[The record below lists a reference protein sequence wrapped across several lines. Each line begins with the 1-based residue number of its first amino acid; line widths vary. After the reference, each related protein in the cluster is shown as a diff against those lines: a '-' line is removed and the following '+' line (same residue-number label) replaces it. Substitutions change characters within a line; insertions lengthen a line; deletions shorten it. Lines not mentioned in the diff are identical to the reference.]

1 MTNNVL
7 DRKKI
12 YRCDAISSV
21 DGFLSARDVL
31 KLEMFGDDYEE
42 GFRNFDGVISDIE
55 RLFPDFNT
63 EELMET
69 FDVERLEHDKEY
81 QYSLVDWLIK
91 LLQERC
97 NVPKSCFSYAIWGC
111 DTPEEV
117 LENYDVDGNKIN
129 CYVLENAVLLQD
141 LGPEGQLYGVAK
153 NPDEYFEESQ
163 LKLKEGVS
171 YPKEEIFEWLP
182 FLNDDYS
189 DLEKLTSDELE
200 VAFKSDH
207 KGETIIKSE
216 NEKVWR
222 SAKLRNEAFI
232 VEKAM
237 DDFSLLTQGL
247 DFTNHYDESIE
258 LVKKRAPSKKYLNYL
273 FLKVLGNSTLSLAHK
288 DIKVLD
294 GEILRKFVSV
304 DVSSKDVHAGRMI
317 LFCYLSFV
325 LGKELFSS
333 FLGLYTLKGAMSDKG
348 EILDRS
354 SPTQLNDVL
363 DQFDEVSFDENPE
376 LVPVKNG
383 HPEPIKSSPFKLVFV
398 GAFATI
404 NNKIGSVYRKSA
416 SVQRKKEKDDL
427 EIANPAASPISNLS
441 KEELVNA
448 RLEYAKLGNTI
459 LDVLKAS
466 TKKVTNDYS
475 TALRQYKDTGFF
487 APELSAF
494 IFYAISNPKSSVIYM
509 ASKSFE
515 LEKFEINDIQK
526 LANFGFDDPDLR
538 INFLKFMKLN
548 NIAVYD
554 EEMLAYQ
561 ENLLNEL
568 EKLSGKKLDRVPMD
582 YTNTSGEWQGYI
594 LNNGG
599 HYIVS
604 NRVLGAKS
612 KATSKTYGGEKE
624 IMIEN
629 KEEFFNRIY
638 EECVC
643 ASGASGISSMT
654 PQHMMACVDQKAGD
668 VSRFTGGN
676 GGKKLQSD
684 KGVLF
689 QNDTMKVHK
698 KKGKKGDAITG
709 TGVVYANGKFMEA
722 LKEALD
728 NFDWDKMELSE
739 AYRTAPGGKVWRPDY
754 KPVSDDDFGEYL
766 DKRLDDKKFKKELY
780 KDLGHSIKRCKC
792 CGKIMNNNLLIN
804 TGDDCKDLSNLSDE
818 SIRMLSK
825 MGDKGNFMDIESED
839 YPGLCRACAS
849 KKINKDLGNKERKAL
864 RKSTTIGTLTETK
877 RAPDGTIESNKDG
890 IVGDWTE
897 ADSQTFAYD
906 LIDAGKTDLT
916 ERQIIKELYDHPYF
930 KDLFEAIEESE
941 IKHGGPT
948 ELTVGWDNIAAD
960 EIEHAAKEVYKVLQ
974 DLKNK

>member
-1 MTNNVL
+1 MVNNVL

-21 DGFLSARDVL
+21 DGFLSAREVL
-31 KLEMFGDDYEE
+31 KLEMFGDEYEE

-69 FDVERLEHDKEY
+69 FDVERLEHDEEY
-81 QYSLVDWLIK
+81 RYSLVDWLIN

-97 NVPKSCFSYAIWGC
+97 GVPKSCFNYAIWGC

-117 LENYDVDGNKIN
+117 AENYNVEGNEIN

-141 LGPEGQLYGVAK
+141 LGPEGQLYGVSK

-163 LKLKEGVS
+163 LKLKENVNS
-171 YPKEEIFEWLP
+171 SKEEIFEWLP

-207 KGETIIKSE
+207 RGETISKSE

-222 SAKLRNEAFI
+222 GAKLRNEAFI

-273 FLKVLGNSTLSLAHK
+273 FLKTLGNSTLSLAHK
-288 DIKVLD
+288 GVKVLD

-304 DVSSKDVHAGRMI
+304 DASSKDVCAGRII
-317 LFCYLSFV
+317 LV

-333 FLGLYTLKGAMSDKG
+333 FLGLYTLKGAKSDKG

-354 SPTQLNDVL
+354 SSTQLNDVL

-383 HPEPIKSSPFKLVFV
+383 HPEPTKSSPFNLVFI
-398 GAFATI
+398 GKYITI
-404 NNKIGSVYRKSA
+404 TNKIGSANRKSA

-427 EIANPAASPISNLS
+427 KIANPVASPISSLS
-441 KEELVNA
+441 PEELVQT
-448 RLEYAKLGNTI
+448 RIEYKDYGNKI
-459 LDVLKAS
+459 YEVLKAN
-466 TKKVTNDYS
+466 TKRVTTDYKV
-475 TALRQYKDTGFF
+475 ALRQYKDTGYF

-494 IFYAISNPKSSVIYM
+494 IFYAISNPSASVIDM
-509 ASKSFE
+509 ASKAFG
-515 LEKFEINDIQK
+515 LEKFAINEVKK
-526 LANFGFDDPDLR
+526 LVNFGFDNDTLR
-538 INFLKFMKLN
+538 INFIKFMKIN
-548 NIAVYD
+548 NLASYD
-554 EEMLAYQ
+554 EDMLKFQ
-561 ENLLNEL
+561 ENLLNAL
-568 EKLSGKKLDRVPMD
+568 ERLSGLKLDRIPMGYRKD
-582 YTNTSGEWQGYI
+582 SGEWQSYYLKAG
-594 LNNGG
+594 N

-604 NRVLGAKS
+604 NRVIGAKS
-612 KATSKTYGGEKE
+612 RPDSSYDKGERE
-624 IMIEN
+624 IIMEN

-643 ASGASGISSMT
+643 ASGASGISDMT
-654 PQHMMACVDQKAGD
+654 PQHMMACVDQKVGD

-676 GGKKLQSD
+676 GGKKLQSEKD
-684 KGVLF
+684 VLF

-739 AYRTAPGGKVWRPDY
+739 
-754 KPVSDDDFGEYL
+754 
-766 DKRLDDKKFKKELY
+766 
-780 KDLGHSIKRCKC
+780 
-792 CGKIMNNNLLIN
+792 
-804 TGDDCKDLSNLSDE
+804 DCKN
-818 SIRMLSK
+818 SK
-825 MGDKGNFMDIESED
+825 LN
-839 YPGLCRACAS
+839 
-849 KKINKDLGNKERKAL
+849 
-864 RKSTTIGTLTETK
+864 ETK
-877 RAPDGTIESNKDG
+877 RDSNNKIESNHEG
-890 IVGDWTE
+890 SVGDWTDQ
-897 ADSQTFAYD
+897 DSLVFAYD
-906 LIDAGKTDLT
+906 LLDSGKGDLD
-916 ERQIIKELYDHPYF
+916 ERAILKELYETPYF
-930 KDLFEAIEESE
+930 KDLFDEIEKEE
-941 IKHGGPT
+941 ERLGGST
-948 ELTVGWDNIAAD
+948 ENTVGWDNVASD
-960 EIEHAAKEVYKVLQ
+960 EIEHAAKEVHKILQ
-974 DLKNK
+974 DLNNK